1 MKKSLA
7 LILAAMMVAGT
18 ASVAFA
24 ATTDPKVY
32 VDEDSQ
38 LYKWD
43 KDESVYVK
51 ISNNS
56 EVRYGD
62 KIAIALQGDDKD
74 EKKEVNKNKVF
85 PDWKVGSSLVES
97 AEIEYRKTEDVS
109 YEERY
114 TLKNDNAVEI
124 KEYALTA
131 APSSGDAVVG
141 EKFKIT
147 LTAGVFK
154 GTEFYENTKE
164 DEAQAMT
171 DMRGYFANSSNLVI
185 AEGDKGHTVTWAQ
198 MNEEDR
204 KEVAS
209 KIFKEVWTED
219 SVEQERGYKYLV
231 VIELKD
237 STSTK
242 TQDLSGDIR
251 VGKTITDAKNN
262 KDDGYYFNLEMEVK
276 NKKTDDKI
284 GDVVDTV
291 TVDLDKYT
299 DNFVLDV
306 DDNAGVTDIEFGK
319 DGELALF
326 TVDLDGQSD
335 VNVGYS
341 TKFNADIADKYP
353 AANLEFIKWTANPTF
368 NRTGDLYIY
377 ADEDSFIYEVTA
389 DGLKEI
395 SKAEYDEDYGAWKI
409 RTRKLGSYV
418 ISDEELDV
426 TASTSSSEASSSGT
440 SSSNPVTGGT
450 TGTTGG
456 NTNVKPNPNTGR

>member
-1 MKKSLA
+1 MKKTLA

-24 ATTDPKVY
+24 ATTAPKVY

-38 LYKWD
+38 LYRWD
-43 KDESVYVK
+43 KDESVYTK
-51 ISNNS
+51 ISNGS

-109 YEERY
+109 FVERY
-114 TLKNDNAVEI
+114 TLKNTEKVEI
-124 KEYALTA
+124 KGYALKEDST
-131 APSSGDAVVG
+131 GDAKKG
-141 EKFKIT
+141 EKYDIT

-154 GTEFYENTKE
+154 GTEFYKDSEE
-164 DEAQAMT
+164 DKAKAMT
-171 DMRGYFANSSNLVI
+171 EMRGYFANATNLVI
-185 AEGDKGHTVTWAQ
+185 TKKDTNEVKWSE
-198 MNEEDR
+198 MNEADR
-204 KEVAS
+204 KAIATQ
-209 KIFKEVWTED
+209 IFDAVWTED
-219 SVEQERGYKYLV
+219 NIDQERGYKYLV

-262 KDDGYYFNLEMEVK
+262 KDDGYYYNLELEVK
-276 NKKTDDKI
+276 NKKTNGQVGDDKDSI
-284 GDVVDTV
+284 

-299 DNFVLDV
+299 DNYVLDV
-306 DDNAGVTDIEFGK
+306 ADDAGVTDIEFGK

-353 AANLEFIKWTANPTF
+353 DANLEFIKWTANPTF

-418 ISDEELDV
+418 VSDTELDLS
-426 TASTSSSEASSSGT
+426 ASSSSGDASSSGT
-440 SSSNPVTGGT
+440 SSSNPTTGGT

-456 NTNVKPNPNTGR
+456 NPGDKYNPNTGR

>member
-1 MKKSLA
+1 MKKTLA

-24 ATTDPKVY
+24 ATTAPKVY
-32 VDEDSQ
+32 VDEHSQ
-38 LYKWD
+38 LYRWD
-43 KDESVYVK
+43 KDESVYTK
-51 ISNNS
+51 ISNGS

-97 AEIEYRKTEDVS
+97 AEIEYRKTEDVAAS
-109 YEERY
+109 VDYIVKE
-114 TLKNDNAVEI
+114 NSDEI
-124 KEYALTA
+124 KLTVKVGGKDQNLTVKAKGIKADTFDSKEKAMKSIRIELAKNSVMDNDDKNFDWMAITETERETIAKKVADVVLTEKENDA
-131 APSSGDAVVG
+131 A
-141 EKFKIT
+141 
-147 LTAGVFK
+147 
-154 GTEFYENTKE
+154 
-164 DEAQAMT
+164 
-171 DMRGYFANSSNLVI
+171 
-185 AEGDKGHTVTWAQ
+185 
-198 MNEEDR
+198 
-204 KEVAS
+204 
-209 KIFKEVWTED
+209 
-219 SVEQERGYKYLV
+219 RGYKYLV

-262 KDDGYYFNLEMEVK
+262 KDDEFYFNLELEVK
-276 NKKTDDKI
+276 NKKTDEQVGDDKDSI
-284 GDVVDTV
+284 

-299 DNFVLDV
+299 DNYVLDV
-306 DDNAGVTDIEFGK
+306 ADDAGVTDIEFGK

-353 AANLEFIKWTANPTF
+353 DANLEFIKWTANPTF

-418 ISDEELDV
+418 VSDTELDLS
-426 TASTSSSEASSSGT
+426 ASSSSGDASSSGT
-440 SSSNPVTGGT
+440 SSSNPTTGGT

-456 NTNVKPNPNTGR
+456 NPGDKYNPNTGR

>member
-24 ATTDPKVY
+24 ASTEPNVY
-32 VDEDSQ
+32 VGEGSQ
-38 LYKWD
+38 LYRWD
-43 KDESVYVK
+43 KDKSVYVK
-51 ISNNS
+51 IDNGTS
-56 EVRYGD
+56 VRYGD
-62 KIAIALQGDDKD
+62 KVAIALKGDDND
-74 EKKEVNKNKVF
+74 DKKEVNKNKVF
-85 PDWKVGSSLVES
+85 PDWKVGSSLVEN
-97 AEIEYRKTEDVS
+97 ADIQYRKTE
-109 YEERY
+109 EEEASVEY
-114 TLKNDNAVEI
+114 IVKQNTKPIELTVKISGKDMKLTVVKEGIKAGNFND
-124 KEYALTA
+124 KEA
-131 APSSGDAVVG
+131 AMKSIRNELAKDTVMNNGTSD
-141 EKFKIT
+141 FDWMKIT
-147 LTAGVFK
+147 SDERDAIAKKVADVVLTEK
-154 GTEFYENTKE
+154 EN
-164 DEAQAMT
+164 EAT
-171 DMRGYFANSSNLVI
+171 
-185 AEGDKGHTVTWAQ
+185 
-198 MNEEDR
+198 
-204 KEVAS
+204 
-209 KIFKEVWTED
+209 
-219 SVEQERGYKYLV
+219 RGYKYLV

-242 TQDLSGDIR
+242 TQDLSGDVR

-262 KDDGYYFNLEMEVK
+262 KDDGYFYNLELEVK
-276 NKKTDDKI
+276 NDKTDEKI
-284 GDVVDTV
+284 GDDKDTV
-291 TVDLDKYT
+291 TVNLDKYN
-299 DNFVLDV
+299 DNYVLDV
-306 DDNAGVTDIEFGK
+306 ADDAGVTDIEFGK